1 MTDNPNVMRGVLTG
15 VVTQLK
21 SKYADHLIDIG
32 GCSLHHVSNAIKN
45 SLPELHN
52 SEELEDFLQNVSSFF
67 TFHVEFCEKF
77 SHIQEIFDLKKH
89 RILQYCEVRFLS
101 VYPVFERL
109 IEQYKALKQ
118 LFLEE
123 IPKYHK
129 KVAKQ
134 PRARH
139 IRDAL
144 KDKFTLP
151 TLFFILHVLEIFQK
165 YEKLFQRSSTTIH
178 LLYDKQVDLFRTT
191 LIYFCRLEMIEN
203 CKFSQDLLGFDF
215 EKSENILPFK
225 DFSIGSNA
233 KKLIQD
239 FSENDRTVFMVSIKN
254 FFTKICKQLKK
265 NLSLDNKLLANLR
278 FLNPENKRIEAEKI
292 VKVASAMPPKFRL
305 TTRERDALSIEW
317 KLLGLE
323 TIPEVKKVKGHIC
336 VRDYWN
342 TIFDL
347 KDAGDT
353 KFPLIQRVVKFALSI
368 AEANADVER
377 IFSQVF
383 HIVNKDRNRLS
394 TDTIRGLLVTKSY
407 LQTIGT
413 CLNFKVDD
421 SMMAS
426 IKMSHRKY
434 TERTKSDK
442 NDESCVHKRVL
453 ENAKKTFEGNK
464 KLKSIEA
471 KRMLIEKQEEAIK
484 SSQAK
489 AKLHLEQ
496 AHMLMEDSEK
506 MSDLLEKEK
515 KELDK
520 SEQQVKQS
528 IIKSTCH
535 KIVEKQHKDML
546 CTADINNNNEN
557 E

>member
-1 MTDNPNVMRGVLTG
+1 M
-15 VVTQLK
+15 
-21 SKYADHLIDIG
+21 
-32 GCSLHHVSNAIKN
+32 
-45 SLPELHN
+45 
-52 SEELEDFLQNVSSFF
+52 
-67 TFHVEFCEKF
+67 
-77 SHIQEIFDLKKH
+77 
-89 RILQYCEVRFLS
+89 
-101 VYPVFERL
+101 
-109 IEQYKALKQ
+109 
-118 LFLEE
+118 
-123 IPKYHK
+123 
-129 KVAKQ
+129 
-134 PRARH
+134 
-139 IRDAL
+139 
-144 KDKFTLP
+144 
-151 TLFFILHVLEIFQK
+151 
-165 YEKLFQRSSTTIH
+165 
-178 LLYDKQVDLFRTT
+178 
-191 LIYFCRLEMIEN
+191 
-203 CKFSQDLLGFDF
+203 
-215 EKSENILPFK
+215 
-225 DFSIGSNA
+225 
-233 KKLIQD
+233 
-239 FSENDRTVFMVSIKN
+239 
-254 FFTKICKQLKK
+254 
-265 NLSLDNKLLANLR
+265 
-278 FLNPENKRIEAEKI
+278 
-292 VKVASAMPPKFRL
+292 KVASAMPPKFRL
-305 TTRERDALSIEW
+305 PTRERDALSIEW